1 MPVAGL
7 VFVTSNEGKLREAR
21 RLLGEDLGARALDL
35 PEIQSQSFEK
45 VVRVK
50 ALEAARRLGVPVLVE
65 DSGLEV
71 KAWGGFPGPFTK
83 WITMGA
89 LGQAGLARMLD
100 SFDDRRA
107 TAVSAFAVARP
118 GQEEDDVIVAVGRV
132 HGRIAEAPRGDNG
145 FGWDVLF
152 IPEGDTRTYAEMS
165 GDEKNRDSHRARA
178 FAELRRL
185 LQQQHPRGDP
195 A

>member
-1 MPVAGL
+1 MPVSGL

-21 RLLGEDLGARALDL
+21 RLLGAELKAESLDL
-35 PEIQSQSFEK
+35 PEIQSQSFEE
-45 VVRVK
+45 VVRAK

-71 KAWGGFPGPFTK
+71 PAWGGFPGPFTK

-107 TAVSAFAVARP
+107 TAVSAFALARP
-118 GQEEDDVIVAVGRV
+118 GGRAVDVLVAVGRV
-132 HGRIAEAPRGDNG
+132 DGRIAEAPRGSNG

-165 GDEKNRDSHRARA
+165 GEEKDRDSHRARA
-178 FAELRRL
+178 FAALRKL
-185 LQQQHPRGDP
+185 LQEQDPRENP